1 MIDRIIDL
9 YYGKTNEDISL
20 LEQEVLSSN
29 NPLYIY
35 AFAYYF
41 PKQDLDLLTD
51 AIIKTNSPQYI
62 NYFFSNIDNIN
73 EDLLLDKILEFNCKT
88 IFYSLYIKKNVSD
101 NSYIK
106 AFKKMLEYPSD
117 TYKNL
122 LLFDYFISLNRY
134 NEELLTLSK
143 KIIPDINKDNYKE
156 LITKLV
162 NDNKEPVIND
172 TSYSQNIY
180 HGHNGHKP
188 NIIVCHRTF
197 DYGRTIM
204 NFHSDIAKVSSH
216 FATSQNGDYIQ
227 FLSFEDSPWSNGT
240 STDPDSQIYYRHSSI
255 KQIRETKDNA
265 NYYTFSIENESFD
278 GSLTEVQ
285 YQTVVK
291 LACKIID
298 YYESTY
304 HEPFMIDNE
313 HIIGHRDV
321 NPLVR
326 THCPG
331 DKFPLERLINDLK
344 EIYNKKT
351 SQ

>member
-9 YYGKTNEDISL
+9 YYDNNKEDISL
-20 LEQEVLSSN
+20 LFNDVLSSN

-41 PKQDLDLLTD
+41 PEYKLDILTD
-51 AIIKTNSPQYI
+51 AIINTNSPQYI
-62 NYFFSNIDNIN
+62 NYFFSNIDNTN
-73 EDLLLDKILEFNCKT
+73 EDIIIDKILEFDCKT
-88 IFYSLYIKKNVSD
+88 IFYSLYIKRNAKD
-101 NSYIK
+101 ISYIK
-106 AFKKMLEYPSD
+106 AFKKMLENKKD

-122 LLFDYFISLNRY
+122 LLYDYFISKDRF
-134 NEELLTLSK
+134 NEELLMLSK
-143 KIIPDINKDNYKE
+143 EIIPNITKDNYKE

-162 NDNKEPVIND
+162 NDNKEPVLD
-172 TSYSQNIY
+172 DKRYSQNIY
-180 HGHNGHKP
+180 KGHNGHIP

-204 NFHSDIAKVSSH
+204 NFHSDIARVSST

-240 STDPDSQIYYRHSSI
+240 STDPDSPIYYRHSNI
-255 KQIRETKDNA
+255 KQIRETNDNA

-278 GSLTEVQ
+278 GSLSEAQ

-298 YYESTY
+298 YYEETT
-304 HEPFMIDNE
+304 HEKFMIDRE
-313 HIIGHRDV
+313 HIIGHKDV

-344 EIYNKKT
+344 EIYK
-351 SQ
+351 